1 MGDLGLIPGMG
12 RPPGEGNEWQPTPI
26 FLPGE
31 FHRQRSLVNYSS
43 WGCKEMDMTERL
55 TNTHKGPRGRGE
67 LSAGVALQG
76 MSNLSE
82 VKVSAL
88 PCQMVEEGIQK
99 LREAGTLE

>member
-1 MGDLGLIPGMG
+1 MNKGGWWATFPGATK
-12 RPPGEGNEWQPTPI
+12 ELDTIWQ
-26 FLPGE
+26 L
-31 FHRQRSLVNYSS
+31 
-43 WGCKEMDMTERL
+43 L
-55 TNTHKGPRGRGE
+55 THTHKGPRGRGE